1 MQVNLPNKGVDF
13 GIQVNLRGLHLMMK
27 STDTQVEVDVSE
39 SSTQTE
45 EVFLPE
51 IEDNKEE
58 ATEAA
63 ASPEV
68 SPRKDGIYL
77 PTKQEDSD
85 DSNMSGSDN
94 KHQGETKC
102 EKPQDDT
109 KYIVFKQELFKL
121 FKYCPECGAAVIK
134 RNQSTQGSQLFVTLE
149 CMNNHKYSWQ
159 SQPMLEGMAAGN
171 LLLSSSIL
179 LSGSTFTKVASLADI
194 LNLKIFSEKT
204 FYNIQNKYLLPVIN
218 EFWLKEQNSTFSE
231 LGGRDLWLSGD
242 GRCDSPGHNAK
253 YGTYTM
259 IDQKTDKIVDFKV
272 VQVSE
277 ENYSNAMV

>member
-77 PTKQEDSD
+77 STKQEDSD

-94 KHQGETKC
+94 KHQGGIKC
-102 EKPQDDT
+102 KKPQMIPN
-109 KYIVFKQELFKL
+109 KLYLNESYLNCLSIV
-121 FKYCPECGAAVIK
+121 
-134 RNQSTQGSQLFVTLE
+134 
-149 CMNNHKYSWQ
+149 
-159 SQPMLEGMAAGN
+159 
-171 LLLSSSIL
+171 LS
-179 LSGSTFTKVASLADI
+179 
-194 LNLKIFSEKT
+194 
-204 FYNIQNKYLLPVIN
+204 
-218 EFWLKEQNSTFSE
+218 
-231 LGGRDLWLSGD
+231 
-242 GRCDSPGHNAK
+242 
-253 YGTYTM
+253 
-259 IDQKTDKIVDFKV
+259 V
-272 VQVSE
+272 VHL
-277 ENYSNAMV
+277 

>member
-1 MQVNLPNKGVDF
+1 MVASQAVQVNLPNKGVDF

-68 SPRKDGIYL
+68 SPRKDGIYV
-77 PTKQEDSD
+77 PTKLEDS
-85 DSNMSGSDN
+85 
-94 KHQGETKC
+94 C

-121 FKYCPECGAAVIK
+121 FKYCPGCGAAVIK
-134 RNQSTQGSQLFVTLE
+134 RNQFTQGS
-149 CMNNHKYSWQ
+149 
-159 SQPMLEGMAAGN
+159 
-171 LLLSSSIL
+171 
-179 LSGSTFTKVASLADI
+179 
-194 LNLKIFSEKT
+194 
-204 FYNIQNKYLLPVIN
+204 
-218 EFWLKEQNSTFSE
+218 
-231 LGGRDLWLSGD
+231 
-242 GRCDSPGHNAK
+242 
-253 YGTYTM
+253 
-259 IDQKTDKIVDFKV
+259 
-272 VQVSE
+272 
-277 ENYSNAMV
+277 

>member
-1 MQVNLPNKGVDF
+1 MNCGASTSTDSPSYPFPHDLGPKSTLIESQAVQVNLPNKGVDF

-94 KHQGETKC
+94 EHQREIKY
-102 EKPQDDT
+102 EKPRDDT
-109 KYIVFKQELFKL
+109 KYIVFKEELFK
-121 FKYCPECGAAVIK
+121 
-134 RNQSTQGSQLFVTLE
+134 S
-149 CMNNHKYSWQ
+149 
-159 SQPMLEGMAAGN
+159 
-171 LLLSSSIL
+171 
-179 LSGSTFTKVASLADI
+179 
-194 LNLKIFSEKT
+194 
-204 FYNIQNKYLLPVIN
+204 
-218 EFWLKEQNSTFSE
+218 
-231 LGGRDLWLSGD
+231 
-242 GRCDSPGHNAK
+242 
-253 YGTYTM
+253 
-259 IDQKTDKIVDFKV
+259 
-272 VQVSE
+272 
-277 ENYSNAMV
+277 